1 MRKGERLPEE
11 RRNLFKKLDAELKPR
26 ELMER
31 TENPADMADDA
42 LLGILLRTGT
52 NGVDVRELGRRLIDA
67 FGGLKHLL
75 ASDWRGIERRIV
87 AHNEKA
93 RTDSRLKPI
102 KGIGHVK
109 CLELAAAFEM
119 GKRWA
124 RLSPDEVRETVVDDP
139 STAVRLFRGIMRP
152 DDEYE
157 HLYVLLLGPRNQPI
171 CEPVMVSTGM
181 EWFAVVSA
189 RRVYKEALKW
199 GAAKIIVAHNH
210 PSGDPTPSDADVEF
224 TRQIKE
230 LSALAEVEFL
240 DHIVIGSLRSMG
252 GRGFVSLKEYL
263 GDCPGAE

>member
-1 MRKGERLPEE
+1 M
-11 RRNLFKKLDAELKPR
+11 
-26 ELMER
+26 
-31 TENPADMADDA
+31 
-42 LLGILLRTGT
+42 
-52 NGVDVRELGRRLIDA
+52 RELGRRLIDA

-87 AHNEKA
+87 THNEKA

-102 KGIGHVK
+102 EGLGHVK

-224 TRQIKE
+224 TRQIEE
-230 LSALAEVEFL
+230 LSALVEVEFL